1 MCKRAPLD
9 TIEALSTQGV
19 SRMTAEN
26 NRAEEARA
34 MERIVN
40 ATRAVQAAFL
50 SLQKQFPPEGDGRPG
65 QIALQTFDA
74 ALQELEDAQAAFD
87 TMLND
92 LFDGAR

>member
-1 MCKRAPLD
+1 
-9 TIEALSTQGV
+9 
-19 SRMTAEN
+19 MTAEN

-40 ATRAVQAAFL
+40 ATRQVQAAFL
-50 SLQKQFPPEGDGRPG
+50 ALQTQFPPEGDGRPS
-65 QIALQTFDA
+65 QMALQTFDA

-92 LFDGAR
+92 LFDGNR

>member
-1 MCKRAPLD
+1 
-9 TIEALSTQGV
+9 
-19 SRMTAEN
+19 MTAEN

-40 ATRAVQAAFL
+40 ATRVVQAAFL
-50 SLQKQFPPEGDGRPG
+50 ALQKQFPPGGDGRPG
-65 QIALQTFDA
+65 QMALQTFDA